1 MRPNR
6 NYIPGRLY
14 VITQRGNQG
23 QWVYCDD
30 ADFET
35 AVDLMRRYAPQHQV
49 AIHGWSLLHTHGHWI
64 FEAATPTGI
73 SNLMRDM
80 QARYSHYLNTKYR
93 DKPWVLIAPLF
104 GARNCDQFSPHLRT
118 GPVNWTPRYHAKV
131 IGEHELPSLLRHLE
145 NNPARL
151 GMARRAV
158 DWPWSSAK
166 AHTIG
171 HDRASV
177 LTFDRWL
184 HLFDKPETM
193 AADWQAYLEDRIRAN
208 YPSRSHEPS
217 PGTGSQRNRPRLEL
231 SCFTAVPDS

>member
-1 MRPNR
+1 M
-6 NYIPGRLY
+6 
-14 VITQRGNQG
+14 
-23 QWVYCDD
+23 
-30 ADFET
+30 
-35 AVDLMRRYAPQHQV
+35 
-49 AIHGWSLLHTHGHWI
+49 
-64 FEAATPTGI
+64 
-73 SNLMRDM
+73 
-80 QARYSHYLNTKYR
+80 
-93 DKPWVLIAPLF
+93 
-104 GARNCDQFSPHLRT
+104 
-118 GPVNWTPRYHAKV
+118 NWTPRYHAKV

-171 HDRASV
+171 HDRAGV

-208 YPSRSHEPS
+208 YPSSSHEPS

-231 SCFTAVPDS
+231 SFFTAVPDS